1 MKILSFLT
9 LEYRTARRTALPDNV
24 AIYVIF
30 LAEVL
35 ADSKHK
41 VKVNKDSSIKGN
53 VLQVSCKGGEVEKF
67 VARTYKGLP
76 NSSIFGFDS

>member
-30 LAEVL
+30 L